1 MFKKILTCLD
11 GSKLSE
17 QVLPYAVEQAVHF
30 KSHLVLLRVFIPITA
45 TPGMVAPVTEEMVKK
60 EAEVKKAAEVYLE
73 DIAQRIRREKK
84 LKVEALVL
92 EGLVAETI
100 VDYVHDR
107 SKKIDLIAIATH
119 GEGGLKR
126 LIFGSVAD
134 FVLRNSSVPML
145 LVRPKA

>member
-1 MFKKILTCLD
+1 
-11 GSKLSE
+11 
-17 QVLPYAVEQAVHF
+17 
-30 KSHLVLLRVFIPITA
+30 
-45 TPGMVAPVTEEMVKK
+45 
-60 EAEVKKAAEVYLE
+60 
-73 DIAQRIRREKK
+73 
-84 LKVEALVL
+84 
-92 EGLVAETI
+92 VAETI